1 TFAVFLITSRMGDA
15 TNPTVVVVPPDAA
28 EPPDAEPPIDA
39 PPGPTRDEII
49 AVSRFGFFSLAAN
62 AKTQIYI
69 DNNKIG
75 ETPLTRLPL
84 PPGPHKVKAVGP
96 RGKVKQMNITIY
108 GGQDTDEGT
117 ITW

>member
-1 TFAVFLITSRMGDA
+1 M
-15 TNPTVVVVPPDAA
+15 
-28 EPPDAEPPIDA
+28 
-39 PPGPTRDEII
+39 
-49 AVSRFGFFSLAAN
+49 
-62 AKTQIYI
+62 
-69 DNNKIG
+69 IG

-96 RGKVKQMNITIY
+96 RGKPPRTINITIY